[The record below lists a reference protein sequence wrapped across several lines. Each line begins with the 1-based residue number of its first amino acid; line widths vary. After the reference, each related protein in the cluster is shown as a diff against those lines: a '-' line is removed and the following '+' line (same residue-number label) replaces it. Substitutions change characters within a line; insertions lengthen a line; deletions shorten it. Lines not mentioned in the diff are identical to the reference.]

1 MKLLNKQTKGF
12 TLVELL
18 VVIAML
24 SVMFAAL
31 AGLFM
36 KLSTSYT
43 AEEVRANAQQDV
55 RAAMNFIARDI
66 RMAGL
71 DPTLSGNFGILKAED
86 DNIRFT
92 IDINLDGSI
101 DDNDERITYFYDRPN
116 NRIDQILGEGE
127 GAPEQDTLIDYVFIP
142 LGPYNIANN
151 SLDDNPLFSY
161 HDENGALITTP
172 VTTLDDI
179 REVRLTIKVRFPAG
193 KKGTVER
200 ALTTRIQARNL
211 WF

>member
-1 MKLLNKQTKGF
+1 MKTTNNTGF

-24 SVMFAAL
+24 SVMLAAL
-31 AGLFM
+31 VGLFTN
-36 KLSTSYT
+36 LSESYT
-43 AEEVRANAQQDV
+43 TEEVRANAQQDV
-55 RAAMNFIARDI
+55 RAAMDLITRDI

-71 DPTLSGNFGILKAED
+71 DPTLSDNFGIIKAED

-101 DDNDERITYFYDRPN
+101 DDNDERITYFFDRPN
-116 NRIDQILGEGE
+116 NRIDRILGEGA
-127 GAPEQDTLIDYVFIP
+127 GSPEQDTLIDYVFIP
-142 LGPYNIANN
+142 LGPYNIANS

-161 HDENGALITTP
+161 HDENGALIATP
-172 VTTLDDI
+172 VDATELEDI
-179 REVRLTIKVRFPAG
+179 REIRLTVKVRLPAG